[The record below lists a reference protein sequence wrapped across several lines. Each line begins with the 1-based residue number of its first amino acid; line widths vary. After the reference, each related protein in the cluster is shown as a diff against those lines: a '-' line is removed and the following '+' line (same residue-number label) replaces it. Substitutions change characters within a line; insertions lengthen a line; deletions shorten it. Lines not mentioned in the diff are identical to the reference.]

1 MSWFEE
7 RSLSFDGYCSK
18 SDDYLYFNTQS
29 LKRLDETQVFFRN
42 SNECVFHWAKSL
54 QKKKISMVCVLVSLM
69 TSMWSLDRITIQVI
83 VYANFNRKL
92 TWIFKNKK
100 TKQNQYQMSKQ
111 VSYMWTRIYWVHFS
125 YLNWWTQQLSD
136 AQST

>member
-54 QKKKISMVCVLVSLM
+54 KKKNIDGVCS
-69 TSMWSLDRITIQVI
+69 SELDDINV
-83 VYANFNRKL
+83 VA
-92 TWIFKNKK
+92 
-100 TKQNQYQMSKQ
+100 
-111 VSYMWTRIYWVHFS
+111 
-125 YLNWWTQQLSD
+125 
-136 AQST
+136 